1 MSDQPDKPI
10 NPFEAAK
17 RRSGVHVS
25 LDVHDV
31 QAIRP
36 DVGEARARAFLD
48 IHAPVIAQAMLIAG
62 RQVLSELLEGHRA
75 DGN

>member
-1 MSDQPDKPI
+1 MTSPQDQPI

-31 QAIRP
+31 RAVRP
-36 DVGEARARAFLD
+36 EWDEGRARVFLERY
-48 IHAPVIAQAMLIAG
+48 AAVIAQAMLIAG
-62 RQVLSELLEGHRA
+62 SQVIRELLEEGHV
-75 DGN
+75 G

>member
-1 MSDQPDKPI
+1 MSDEPAKPI

-31 QAIRP
+31 QAVRP
-36 DVGEARARAFLD
+36 EWEDGRAGAFLER
-48 IHAPVIAQAMLIAG
+48 HAAVIAQAMLIAG
-62 RQVLSELLEGHRA
+62 TQVIRDLLEE
-75 DGN
+75 GNVG